1 MNFCNNCGCSN
12 PDSGLFCW
20 KCGSKLA
27 GEGTP
32 SGFTDAD
39 PAPFEAVQEP
49 EAPGSAEPFMEET
62 ISLREPPAEPAFEV
76 HAADDPV
83 EMVPAEPIVEDRLM
97 EHAPSQPRTIDL
109 GSPRSI
115 DLGTGPA
122 DAVGGPEPRKKP
134 KALFVLKKKEAD
146 ASTPMPAGKARSGS
160 FLSDP
165 FNARIVVMMC
175 GILTIIIAS
184 YCLFGFKP
192 AFDVG
197 NRQITAYSL
206 LLLAGSGVN
215 GVLPS
220 DAMSVCIVITL
231 VLAVIGA
238 IRVIPVLPSLAGI
251 VTAGLYYSTDTFRL
265 MYNANGTMTTDS
277 ILILVILWIVVA
289 MLSMVQFNAMKSYT
303 ETCGDEPYP
312 LVRIWFGRF

>member
-1 MNFCNNCGCSN
+1 M
-12 PDSGLFCW
+12 
-20 KCGSKLA
+20 
-27 GEGTP
+27 P
-32 SGFTDAD
+32 SGSTDAD
-39 PAPFEAVQEP
+39 SAPFGAVQEP
-49 EAPGSAEPFMEET
+49 EAPDSAEPLMEEST
-62 ISLREPPAEPAFEV
+62 ALRELPAEPVIEA

-83 EMVPAEPIVEDRLM
+83 ETVPAEPVVEDRLM
-97 EHAPSQPRTIDL
+97 EHAPPQPRTVDLGSPRTIDL

-115 DLGTGPA
+115 DLGTGSA

-146 ASTPMPAGKARSGS
+146 ASAPMPAGKARSGS

-197 NRQITAYSL
+197 NRQVTTYSL

-251 VTAGLYYSTDTFRL
+251 VTAGLYYSTDT
-265 MYNANGTMTTDS
+265 YNQAYGANGTMTTDS
-277 ILILVILWIVVA
+277 ILIFVILWIVVA

-303 ETCGDEPYP
+303 ETCEDEPYP
-312 LVRIWFGRF
+312 LVRIWFGRL